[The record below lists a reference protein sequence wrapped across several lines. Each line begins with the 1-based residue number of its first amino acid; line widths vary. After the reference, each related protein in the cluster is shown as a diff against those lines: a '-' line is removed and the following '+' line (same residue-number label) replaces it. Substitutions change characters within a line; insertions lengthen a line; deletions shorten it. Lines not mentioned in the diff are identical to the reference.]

1 MRIAPRAFV
10 GPLPCASIL
19 AAFLAPA
26 CAPQPP
32 VGETLV
38 EQVEQVE
45 RDERHFSV
53 SGRPELVLSTLD
65 ASIDVRTWDRS
76 EVRVMVEGDGLSKEE
91 AAKIAIDATQRDS
104 QLIVDLRER
113 KGDPWPFAV
122 HWRGW
127 GRLKLVVTTPASS
140 DLRARSG
147 DGSISVQGL
156 SGRIDLR
163 AGDGSIRGRDLT
175 GDVRAHTG
183 DGSISLESVSGRLD
197 ADSGDGSIVVAGKLT
212 ALRLRARDGSITVHP
227 APTDATDESWDIK
240 TGDGSITLEL
250 PGGFNAEMDAYTG
263 DGHINLDDV
272 TISNVS
278 GRAREGRLR
287 GRLGSG
293 GRAIY
298 LRTGDGSISL
308 KRS

>member
-1 MRIAPRAFV
+1 MMASRAFV
-10 GPLPCASIL
+10 GSIPCASIL

-26 CAPQPP
+26 CAPRP
-32 VGETLV
+32 VNEALV

-45 RDERHFSV
+45 RDERRFSV
-53 SGRPELVLSTLD
+53 VGRPELVLTTWD
-65 ASIDVRTWDRS
+65 ASIDIRTWDRP
-76 EVRVMVEGDGLSKEE
+76 EVQVKVEGQGLSKEE
-91 AAKIAIDATQRDS
+91 AAAIEIDATQRDR
-104 QLIVDLRER
+104 QLIVGLRER
-113 KGDPWPFAV
+113 KEDPWFFGV

-127 GRLKLVVTTPASS
+127 GRVTLVVTTPAAS

-175 GDVRAHTG
+175 GTVRAQTG
-183 DGSISLESVSGRLD
+183 DGSIGLEGVNGRLD
-197 ADSGDGSIVVAGKLT
+197 ARSGDGSILVAGKL
-212 ALRLRARDGSITVHP
+212 AGLRLRAGDGSITVHP
-227 APTDATDESWDIK
+227 AEDANDDSWDIK

-272 TISNVS
+272 TISSVS

-298 LRTGDGSISL
+298 LRAGDGSISL